1 MARELVWL
9 DIDITAL
16 GKVHFGEQGS
26 LREDG
31 ADYALFWS
39 GKNKDECRLSGV
51 GFMIKTSTAR
61 KLQSLPVGPI
71 MSLRL
76 PIKDKKFATVISVY
90 APTLQAEIGVKEA
103 FYRNLITSCSKLT
116 QKTISLSLET
126 SMQEWDETSNCG
138 KES

>member
-1 MARELVWL
+1 
-9 DIDITAL
+9 
-16 GKVHFGEQGS
+16 
-26 LREDG
+26 
-31 ADYALFWS
+31 
-39 GKNKDECRLSGV
+39 
-51 GFMIKTSTAR
+51 
-61 KLQSLPVGPI
+61 

-76 PIKDKKFATVISVY
+76 PIQDKKFATVISVY